1 MKCCNGESVNRDNMK
16 EDFAFLFRT
25 LDGGIH
31 LLAVYPSK
39 LCDKMSF
46 EHFYKQLDAIEF
58 SSYLILLSKRDTKKP
73 RSWALFQ
80 IFFFFFLTAAHTF
93 PAVTLLLYSTKT
105 SNICSAHDLWWRSFC
120 SLPISGKV

>member
-1 MKCCNGESVNRDNMK
+1 MK

-80 IFFFFFLTAAHTF
+80 IFFFFFFNCGTYIPSSHPT
-93 PAVTLLLYSTKT
+93 PLLHKNL
-105 SNICSAHDLWWRSFC
+105 
-120 SLPISGKV
+120 